1 MTDQQSNNGES
12 EVGPG
17 GYPVLINDADMLATA
32 VVNGWIIDAR
42 SGGLVK
48 GRRHEKGHIV
58 IVQPSSP
65 LGVYE
70 LVGVMEGGEYLM
82 STGATAAHMARL
94 VEINADRAACD
105 SEIPEIT
112 PGRVIDARAEP
123 HDKLLIV
130 YKQFIINRE
139 STKRHLQELIALN
152 DPFLEYNGQF
162 FGDTMVQYLLDH
174 PELGDAG
181 PQS

>member
-1 MTDQQSNNGES
+1 MTDQQSNDSES
-12 EVGPG
+12 EAGPG
-17 GYPVLINDADMLATA
+17 GYPILIDGADMLATA

-48 GRRHEKGHIV
+48 GRRHEEGHIV

-94 VEINADRAACD
+94 VEINEDRAACD
-105 SEIPEIT
+105 SEIPEII

-123 HDKLLIV
+123 HDKLLII

-139 STKRHLQELIALN
+139 STKRHLQELITLN
-152 DPFLEYNGQF
+152 APFLEYTGQF
-162 FGDTMVQYLLDH
+162 FGDAMVQYLLAH
-174 PELGDAG
+174 PELGDAK
-181 PQS
+181 PTQ